1 MTLSFTRS
9 PCLLSLRNQTRRLRH
24 WFQSAA
30 QAVPARMSQNG
41 LLPIRL
47 VRQIGTP
54 GNRLSLRLQNKES
67 GT

>member
-1 MTLSFTRS
+1 
-9 PCLLSLRNQTRRLRH
+9 
-24 WFQSAA
+24 
-30 QAVPARMSQNG
+30 MSQNG